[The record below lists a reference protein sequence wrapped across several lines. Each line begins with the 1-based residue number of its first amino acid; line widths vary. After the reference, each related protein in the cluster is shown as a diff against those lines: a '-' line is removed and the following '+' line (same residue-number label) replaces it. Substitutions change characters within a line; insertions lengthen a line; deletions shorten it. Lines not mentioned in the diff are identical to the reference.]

1 MLVFIEVF
9 ELLVRS
15 LLFVPGNQPNMLD
28 KALTLNPDVYV
39 PDMEDSIPIN
49 EKENARG
56 IITSFLYKMASTNTL
71 VIPRINSL
79 DTGFTQKDMDSVIG
93 VHIFGVSVGKI
104 ECSQDIKQV
113 CNMIGEVE
121 NKNELQSGSI
131 KLLPWIETAKAIVNA
146 YEICVASPRI
156 IGVGFGAEDFTNDMG
171 IDRTEDSSEIAYA
184 RSVVSV
190 AARAADVLAIDTP
203 YFALG
208 NLDGLSRDV
217 KQAKKCGFNGKFA
230 IHPEQIPVI
239 NEGFSPSRNEVDKA
253 KRIIDAFQ
261 EAELHGRGSISLDG
275 MVVDI
280 PVVKRARNILKLAT
294 KLNEEY

>member
-1 MLVFIEVF
+1 M
-9 ELLVRS
+9 LLVRS

-28 KALTLNPDVYV
+28 KALTFNPDVYV

-49 EKENARG
+49 EKENARR
-56 IITSFLYKMASTNTL
+56 ITASFLSKMAAVNTL

-79 DTGFTQKDMDSVIG
+79 DTGFAQKDMEAVIG
-93 VHIFGVSVGKI
+93 TYIFGISVGKI
-104 ECSQDIKQV
+104 ECAGDIKQV
-113 CNMIGEVE
+113 CRMIGEIE
-121 NKNELQSGSI
+121 NKNALQSGSI

-171 IDRTEDSSEIAYA
+171 IDRTEDNSEITYA

-190 AARAADVLAIDTP
+190 AARSADVLAIDTP

-208 NLDGLSRDV
+208 NLDGLLRDV

-230 IHPEQIPVI
+230 IHPEQISVI
-239 NEGFSPSRNEVDKA
+239 NDGFSPSRNEIDKA
-253 KRIIDAFQ
+253 KRIIDAFE
-261 EAELHGRGSISLDG
+261 EAELHGRGSTSLDG

-280 PVVKRARNILKLAT
+280 PVLKRARNILKLAT
-294 KLNEEY
+294 KLNKEI